1 MPKIH
6 SRYDL
11 PPSVSQEVGGPS
23 MALQDA
29 KDECDINKIIARYQR
44 TGSWSGSMAV
54 PSVQPQ
60 FGDYSSSLSY
70 QEAQNVLIAAQTAFD
85 GLSSQLRKRF
95 NNDPAQMLD
104 FLEDVSNRE
113 EAIKLGLVCPPE
125 PPPVVVI
132 EPSGNGEK

>member
-11 PPSVSQEVGGPS
+11 PPSPVQPVGGPS
-23 MALQDA
+23 MTLQDA

-44 TGSWSGSMAV
+44 TGSWSGTMAI
-54 PSVQPQ
+54 PSVVPQ
-60 FGDYSSSLSY
+60 YGDFSSSMSY

-95 NNDPAQMLD
+95 NNDPSQMLD

-113 EAIKLGLVCPPE
+113 EAIKLGLIIAPE
-125 PPPVVVI
+125 PPSAVI
-132 EPSGNGEK
+132 VEPIGNGE